1 MTAGGSPRL
10 SVLIITLNEERLL
23 ERVLQSV
30 AWADEIVIVDSGS
43 TDRTEEIAR
52 RYTDRF
58 FVRPYPG
65 EGEQRRRSLELSSG
79 EWILYVD
86 GDEIVS
92 PELAASI
99 RAAVR
104 DPRGRSGFRVRLHTW
119 FLGRWFGTR
128 GWRKEWKVRLFRRG
142 EGYFSPVEIHSG
154 AVVKGAVGTLKGALL
169 HVPYRDLGHFVEK
182 MNSYSG
188 RMAAELH
195 RKGRRSTPAAATIRG
210 FARFLRDYIA
220 GGDFLYGGPGLVRA
234 AISGYYTCLKYA
246 KLWEMERTRAHPL
259 LPPPHGNPSDPPR

>member
-1 MTAGGSPRL
+1 MTAGGPPRL

-43 TDRTEEIAR
+43 IDRTEEIAR
-52 RYTDRF
+52 RFTDRF

-92 PELAASI
+92 PELAAEI

-104 DPRGRSGFRVRLHTW
+104 DPRGRAGFRVRLHTW
-119 FLGRWFGTR
+119 LFGRWFGTR
-128 GWRKEWKVRLFRRG
+128 GWRKEWKVRLFHRDRG
-142 EGYFSPVEIHSG
+142 HFDPVEIHSG
-154 AVVKGAVGTLKGALL
+154 AVVDGAVGTLRGALL

-182 MNSYSG
+182 MNSYSS
-188 RMAAELH
+188 RVAAELH
-195 RKGRRSTPAAATIRG
+195 GKGRRSTPTAATFRG
-210 FARFLRDYIA
+210 LARFLRDLVA

-234 AISGYYTCLKYA
+234 AVSGYYTYLKYA
-246 KLWEMERTRAHPL
+246 KLWEMERARTHPP
-259 LPPPHGNPSDPPR
+259 LPPPRENPSDTPR